1 MSYSTNDFVDNMI
14 HTEFLLYQSVQQY
27 FASNPDPG

>member
-1 MSYSTNDFVDNMI
+1 MFSSANDFVNNMI
-14 HTEFLLYQSVQQY
+14 HAEFLLYQSVQQY